1 MNNIL
6 RNVLMRRSTM
16 QFDSRPI
23 RDEAMI
29 EILEEGK
36 TLSNAPSNQEWHF
49 TVLQNRGLLRRFH
62 ELYERLVEEKS
73 GDAARVSAQMVAD
86 LPVVLII
93 SASKNEK
100 YVEDAAHMVFGSM
113 MLVAEKAG
121 LGACWLS
128 TAVETFKSEDGKK
141 LLSHLSIP
149 QGYVPLC
156 IGAFGYK
163 RAATAPPRVLSSED
177 NIVNIIK

>member
-6 RNVLMRRSTM
+6 RNVLMRRSTT

-23 RDEAMI
+23 LDEAMI

-36 TLSNAPSNQEWHF
+36 VLSNAPNNQEWHF
-49 TVLQNRGLLRRFH
+49 TVLQNRDLLRRFH
-62 ELYERLVEEKS
+62 VLYERLVEEKR
-73 GDAARVSAQMVAD
+73 GDAVRASAQMVAD

-93 SASKNEK
+93 SASKNEP

-121 LGACWLS
+121 LGSCWLS
-128 TAVETFKSEDGKK
+128 TAADMFHSEDGKK
-141 LLSHLSIP
+141 LLAQLSIP
-149 QGYVPLC
+149 QGYAPLC

-163 RAATAPPRVLSSED
+163 RAAAPPRVLSSED

>member
-6 RNVLMRRSTM
+6 RNVLMRRSTT

-23 RDEAMI
+23 LDEAMI

-36 TLSNAPSNQEWHF
+36 ILSNAPSNQEWHF
-49 TVLQNRGLLRRFH
+49 TVLQNRDLLRRFH
-62 ELYERLVEEKS
+62 VLYER
-73 GDAARVSAQMVAD
+73 QMVAD
-86 LPVVLII
+86 LPTVLII
-93 SASKNEK
+93 SASKNEP

-121 LGACWLS
+121 LGSCWLS
-128 TAVETFKSEDGKK
+128 TAADMFRSEDGEK
-141 LLSHLSIP
+141 LLAQLGIP

-156 IGAFGYK
+156 IGAFGHK
-163 RAATAPPRVLSSED
+163 RAAAPPRVLSSED

>member
-16 QFDSRPI
+16 QFDPRPI

-62 ELYERLVEEKS
+62 ELYARLVEETG
-73 GDAARVSAQMVAD
+73 GDTARVSMHLVSA
-86 LPVVLII
+86 LPVLVII
-93 SASKNEK
+93 SGRDGEK
-100 YVEDAAHMVFGSM
+100 PVEDAAHMVFGSM
-113 MLVAEKAG
+113 MLVAEKMG
-121 LGACWLS
+121 IGACWLS
-128 TAVETFKSEDGKK
+128 TAAEAFRDKEGKE
-141 LLSHLSIP
+141 LFSQLCIP
-149 QGYVPLC
+149 QGYAPLC

-163 RAATAPPRVLSSED
+163 RPSATPPRILSSKD
-177 NIVNIIK
+177 NVVNIIK

>member
-6 RNVLMRRSTM
+6 RNVLMRRSTT

-36 TLSNAPSNQEWHF
+36 TLSNATSNQEWHF

-62 ELYERLVEEKS
+62 ELYARLVEEMG
-73 GDAARVSAQMVAD
+73 GDTARVSMHLISE
-86 LPVVLII
+86 LPVLVII
-93 SASKNEK
+93 SGRTEEK
-100 YVEDAAHMVFGSM
+100 LVEDAAHMVFGSM
-113 MLVAEKAG
+113 MLVAETMG
-121 LGACWLS
+121 IGGCWLS
-128 TAVETFKSEDGKK
+128 TAAETFRNDEGKN
-141 LLSHLSIP
+141 LFSQLCIP
-149 QGYVPLC
+149 QGFSPLC

-163 RAATAPPRVLSSED
+163 RPPATPPRILSSAD
-177 NIVNIIK
+177 HVVNIIK

>member
-16 QFDSRPI
+16 QFDPRPI
-23 RDEAMI
+23 QDEALM

-36 TLSNAPSNQEWHF
+36 ILSNAANNQEWHF

-62 ELYERLVEEKS
+62 ELYEKIVEAKG
-73 GDAARVSAQMVAD
+73 GDAARASAQAISD
-86 LPVVLII
+86 IPVLLII
-93 SASKNEK
+93 SGRKEENF
-100 YVEDAAHMVFGSM
+100 VEDAAHMVFGSM
-113 MLVAEKAG
+113 MLVAEKSG

-128 TAVETFKSEDGKK
+128 TAASTFVSEEGEK
-141 LLSHLSIP
+141 LLSQLSIP
-149 QGYVPLC
+149 TGFTPLC
-156 IGAFGYK
+156 LGAFGYK
-163 RAATAPPRVLSSED
+163 RVPATTPRVLSSED

>member
-23 RDEAMI
+23 RDEAMM

-36 TLSNAPSNQEWHF
+36 TLSNAPNNHEWHF

-62 ELYERLVEEKS
+62 ELYERLVKEKS
-73 GDAARVSAQMVAD
+73 GDAARASAQMVAD
-86 LPVVLII
+86 LPAVLII
-93 SASKNEK
+93 SASKDEK

-121 LGACWLS
+121 LGSCWLS
-128 TAVETFKSEDGKK
+128 TAADMFRSEDGEK
-141 LLSHLSIP
+141 LLAQLGIP
-149 QGYVPLC
+149 QGYAPLC
-156 IGAFGYK
+156 IGAFGHK
-163 RAATAPPRVLSSED
+163 RAAAPPRVLSSED

>member
-6 RNVLMRRSTM
+6 RNVLMRRSTT

-23 RDEAMI
+23 RDESIM

-36 TLSNAPSNQEWHF
+36 NLSNAPSNQEWHF

-73 GDAARVSAQMVAD
+73 GDASRASAQMVAD
-86 LPVVLII
+86 LPIVLII
-93 SASKNEK
+93 SASKSEK
-100 YVEDAAHMVFGSM
+100 FVEDAAHMVFGSM

-128 TAVETFKSEDGKK
+128 TAADTFQSEEGKK
-141 LLSHLSIP
+141 LLAHLSIP
-149 QGYVPLC
+149 QGYTPLC

-163 RAATAPPRVLSSED
+163 RSAAAPPRVLSSED
-177 NIVNIIK
+177 NIVNVIK

>member
-16 QFDSRPI
+16 QFDPRPVP
-23 RDEAMI
+23 DEALM

-36 TLSNAPSNQEWHF
+36 ILSNAANNREWHF

-62 ELYERLVEEKS
+62 ELYEQLVEEKG
-73 GDAARVSAQMVAD
+73 GDAARPAAQTVSEI
-86 LPVVLII
+86 PVLLII
-93 SASKNEK
+93 SGRKDENF
-100 YVEDAAHMVFGSM
+100 VEDAAHMVFGSM
-113 MLVAEKAG
+113 MLVAEKSG

-128 TAVETFKSEDGKK
+128 TAASAFVSEEGER
-141 LLSHLSIP
+141 LLSQLSIP
-149 QGYVPLC
+149 TGYVPLC
-156 IGAFGYK
+156 IGAFGHK
-163 RAATAPPRVLSSED
+163 RVPATTPRVLSSED